1 MLTAVFITGKLG
13 EIESDYRYIY
23 VEKVPEPDY
32 DEKSP
37 LFDKFKVKM
46 WSYLP
51 GILHKMKDGTM
62 VTIKG
67 RLEEQDG
74 ETFVIAELIR
84 GV

>member
-1 MLTAVFITGKLG
+1 MLTAVFITAKLG
-13 EIESDYRYIY
+13 EVEADYRYIY
-23 VEKVPEPDY
+23 VEKVPEPEY
-32 DEKSP
+32 DGSSP
-37 LFDKFKVKM
+37 AFDKFKVKM

-51 GILHKMKDGTM
+51 GVLHKMKSGAM

-67 RLEEQDG
+67 RLEEQNG